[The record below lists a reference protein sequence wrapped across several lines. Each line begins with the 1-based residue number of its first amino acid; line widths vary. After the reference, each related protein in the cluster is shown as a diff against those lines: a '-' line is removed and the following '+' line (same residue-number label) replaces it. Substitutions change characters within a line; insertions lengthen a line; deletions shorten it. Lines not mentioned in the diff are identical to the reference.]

1 MNSNKIKKLIAL
13 SICVPMILTGCS
25 QAPTEAEKPAQ
36 IPAASNEVMAE
47 TSDAKKE
54 FTIGISQLVE
64 HPALDASKQGFLD
77 ELKNL
82 GVNVVIDEKN
92 AQGDV
97 SNAQIIAEKFVK
109 DDVDLIFTIATMT
122 SQAAK
127 KAIEGTDIPLVFTA
141 VSDPVFSQLVT
152 DRNVTDKN
160 ITGVDDAAPIKE
172 NLELFKELKSDIKTI
187 GIIYNTGES
196 NSEVQVNKAKEIA
209 KELGL
214 IIETVGITTVNDIPQ
229 AINTIAKKA
238 EGLYIVTDNVVASA
252 ISLVAKLAEENKLI
266 TVSAD
271 GTHVD
276 EGIMMSKGISF
287 YEIGRQS
294 AVMAKKILVDK
305 IDIKDIPVESLPNFE
320 KRVNTRVMEVLG
332 FAKDNKAF
340 EGAEFVEQ

>member
-1 MNSNKIKKLIAL
+1 MNLNKIKRLLVL
-13 SICVPMILTGCS
+13 SLCVPMILTGCS
-25 QAPTEAEKPAQ
+25 QASTEAERPAET
-36 IPAASNEVMAE
+36 PAATEKTETTETNE
-47 TSDAKKE
+47 E

-77 ELKNL
+77 ELESL
-82 GVNVVIDEKN
+82 GVNAVIDEKN

-97 SNAQIIAEKFVK
+97 ANAQIIAEKFVK

-122 SQAAK
+122 SQSAK

-141 VSDPVFSQLVT
+141 VSDPVFSQLVI

-172 NLELFKELKSDIKTI
+172 NLELFKELKADIKSI

-209 KELGL
+209 KELG
-214 IIETVGITTVNDIPQ
+214 ITIETVGITTVNDIPQ
-229 AINTIAKKA
+229 AVSTLAKKT

-305 IDIKDIPVESLPNFE
+305 IDIKDIPVESSPNFE

-332 FAKDNKAF
+332 FTKENKAF
-340 EGAEFVEQ
+340 EGAEFIE

>member
-1 MNSNKIKKLIAL
+1 MNLNKIKRLLVL

-25 QAPTEAEKPAQ
+25 QASTEAEKPTET
-36 IPAASNEVMAE
+36 PAATEAKTETTETNE
-47 TSDAKKE
+47 E

-82 GVNVVIDEKN
+82 GVNAVIDEKN

-97 SNAQIIAEKFVK
+97 ANAQIIAEKFVK

-172 NLELFKELKSDIKTI
+172 NLELFKELKEDIKTI

-209 KELGL
+209 AELGL
-214 IIETVGITTVNDIPQ
+214 TIETVGITTVNDIPQ
-229 AINTIAKKA
+229 AVSTIGKKC

-287 YEIGRQS
+287 YEIGRQT

-305 IDIKDIPVESLPNFE
+305 IDIKDIPVESSPNFE

-332 FAKDNKAF
+332 FTKDNKAF
-340 EGAEFVEQ
+340 EGAEFVE

>member
-1 MNSNKIKKLIAL
+1 MNFNKIKKILVL
-13 SICVPMILTGCS
+13 SICVPMILSGCS
-25 QAPTEAEKPAQ
+25 QAKTEKPDVN
-36 IPAASNEVMAE
+36 NE
-47 TSDAKKE
+47 AKTE
-54 FTIGISQLVE
+54 VNEQFTIGISQLVE
-64 HPALDASKQGFLD
+64 HPALDASRQGFID

-92 AQGDV
+92 AQADV
-97 SNAQIIAEKFVK
+97 ANAQIIAQKFVK
-109 DDVDLIFTIATMT
+109 DDVDLIFSIATMT

-141 VSDPVFSQLVT
+141 VTDPVFSQLVM
-152 DRNVTDKN
+152 DRNITDQN

-172 NLELFKELKSDIKTI
+172 DLKLFKELNEDIKAI

-196 NSEVQVNKAKEIA
+196 NSEVQVNNAKEIA
-209 KELGL
+209 KEIGL
-214 IIETVGITTVNDIPQ
+214 EIETVGISTVNDIPQ
-229 AINTIAKKA
+229 AVSTLAKKVD
-238 EGLYIVTDNVVASA
+238 GLYIVTDNVVASS

-287 YEIGRQS
+287 YAIGKQS

-305 IDIKDIPVESLPNFE
+305 VDIKNIPVESLPEFE
-320 KRVNTRVMEVLG
+320 KIVNIRVMEALG
-332 FAKDNKAF
+332 FTKDNKAF
-340 EGAEFVEQ
+340 EGATFVEK

>member
-1 MNSNKIKKLIAL
+1 MNFNKIKKLLVL

-25 QAPTEAEKPAQ
+25 QAPKEAEKPAET
-36 IPAASNEVMAE
+36 PAAAE
-47 TSDAKKE
+47 TPATTDSKEE

-214 IIETVGITTVNDIPQ
+214 TIETVGITTVNDIPQ
-229 AINTIAKKA
+229 AVSTLAKKA

-294 AVMAKKILVDK
+294 AVMVKKILVDK
-305 IDIKDIPVESLPNFE
+305 IEIKDIPVESSPNFE

-332 FAKDNKAF
+332 FTKDNKAF
-340 EGAEFVEQ
+340 EGAEFVE